1 MGEQKADRGGD
12 LHRLSQ
18 SADRV
23 CTAQRR
29 ARRYGIGLAGQIGLQ
44 YICLDVASTELDR
57 ACTPHMAAN
66 RRRPSRGATPKRLR

>member
-1 MGEQKADRGGD
+1 MGEQKADRGGN

-23 CTAQRR
+23 CSAQHR
-29 ARRYGIGLAGQIGLQ
+29 ARRYGIGLAGQVGLQ
-44 YICLDVASTELDR
+44 CKCLEVASTELDR
-57 ACTPHMAAN
+57 ACPPHVAAN